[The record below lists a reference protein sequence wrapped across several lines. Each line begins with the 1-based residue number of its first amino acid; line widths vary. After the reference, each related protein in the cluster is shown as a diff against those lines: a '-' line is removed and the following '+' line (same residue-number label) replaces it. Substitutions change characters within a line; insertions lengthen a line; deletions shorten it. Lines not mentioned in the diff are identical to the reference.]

1 MPTQLL
7 DQTKELILLIGQDGV
22 IRYAN
27 KTALLKFSTQSSLN
41 GTSLQNFISPKN
53 SNDVIKR
60 IFEAPDNTLME
71 EIVLRNA
78 QGDEFYADIRVFHRE
93 DAQTALF
100 ITDLSYRMEFRKR
113 ILEKLQVIETVSKA
127 SSIKEGL
134 MNETIEE
141 VMRKSII
148 ALDVS
153 RVTVWLF
160 DHQQELIYCIGSLL
174 EEQGI
179 FQLNTLKGEIL
190 YKKDFPKYYE
200 RMMQDDLVV
209 TDDVLKDSQTE
220 ELVDSYLKKY
230 SITSMLDAPIR
241 SNGQLIGVICFEHTG
256 LVRKWNVYELKFA
269 LLIAQ
274 LVSLFLEGFEKNKL
288 LARQAELLQEKEQLM
303 QEVKFRVRSSFSLV
317 NALLNY
323 QYNKLTHAES
333 IELIEEIKNHIY
345 GVSSV
350 HELLLEAVDFNN
362 IRFEKYILRIL
373 GLMEKL
379 YEGEPFINFQVQAPD
394 VVLSISKALP
404 CALIIFELLNHSYKE
419 SLKNAVSGN
428 VQIRMQKLASNYQ
441 LVYTDNGKEVSEEM
455 MNQKDALCIKLVD
468 IFVQELNGILEVEA
482 KNGNKFTVHFPIN

>member
-7 DQTKELILLIGQDGV
+7 DQTKEIILLIGRDGI

-27 KTALLKFSTQSSLN
+27 KTALLKLSPDTPLIGNSFEK
-41 GTSLQNFISPKN
+41 FISPINIDGTLNK
-53 SNDVIKR
+53 ILQ
-60 IFEAPDNTLME
+60 APDNTVME
-71 EIVLRNA
+71 QIVLMNS
-78 QGDEFYADIRVFHRE
+78 QGKDFYSDIRIFHR
-93 DAQTALF
+93 DDGQIALF
-100 ITDLSYRMEFRKR
+100 ITDLSHRMEFRRR
-113 ILEKLQVIETVSKA
+113 ILEKLQVIEALSKA
-127 SSIKEGL
+127 TSIKEGL

-141 VMRKSII
+141 VMRKSIV

-153 RVTVWLF
+153 RVTLWLF
-160 DHQQELIYCIGSLL
+160 DHQQELIYCIGSII
-174 EEQGI
+174 EDQGT

-200 RMMQDDLVV
+200 RMMQDDLVI
-209 TDDVLKDSQTE
+209 TDDVLKDPQTE
-220 ELVDSYLKKY
+220 ELVDSYLIKY
-230 SITSMLDAPIR
+230 KITSMLDAPIR

-256 LVRKWNVYELKFA
+256 KVRKWNVYELKFA

-288 LARQAELLQEKEQLM
+288 LTRQAELLQEKEQLM

-323 QYNKLTHAES
+323 QYNKLTHSAS
-333 IELIEEIKNHIY
+333 IQLIEEIKNHIF

-350 HELLLEAVDFNN
+350 HELLLEAVDFKN

-379 YEGEPFINFQVQAPD
+379 YQGNSSINFQVQAPD
-394 VVLSISKALP
+394 VFLPISKALP
-404 CALIIFELLNHSYKE
+404 CALIIFELLNYSYKE
-419 SLKNAVSGN
+419 SLINSPSGN
-428 VQIRMQKLASNYQ
+428 VQIRLQKLGDYFQ

-455 MNQKDALCIKLVD
+455 MNQKDALCIKLVE
-468 IFVQELNGILEVEA
+468 IFVQELNGTFELEA
-482 KNGNKFTVHFPIN
+482 KNGNKFTIHFPIN